1 MNFASKKLNGYY
13 KNSEALS
20 TREAKLLAENT
31 RLKKRNKRLSGAM
44 LYLVGHIEK
53 RLPFFNNQTSPA
65 TKVKLSPPPQKES
78 VAPKAPLQKT
88 KKKIVGKTWAP
99 QNLNQ
104 APQKP
109 RRKDPLSMQQI
120 FADKKRARD
129 ELQQSDI
136 DGSEVVIVEDAAN
149 KPSLYERSQAAKADT
164 TAPVA
169 QETIPHTPPNEA
181 VELEAEEIL
190 VATAEPQTGDLTPD
204 LAPEEMNIL
213 AAPTKDKKQD
223 IFHPQPSEMLT
234 ERKPEKT
241 TARDA
246 ANAYMAIS
254 VAAKPVPKAEIL
266 SNADLDEI
274 AADES
279 IAEQV
284 AQQNEVMRAAMLR
297 RVNRLRW

>member
-53 RLPFFNNQTSPA
+53 RLPFFNNQASSA
-65 TKVKLSPPPQKES
+65 AKAKLELSPQKES
-78 VAPKAPLQKT
+78 VAPKTPVQKT
-88 KKKIVGKTWAP
+88 KKKIIGKTWTP
-99 QNLNQ
+99 ENLNQ
-104 APQKP
+104 APQKT

-129 ELQQSDI
+129 ELRLNDI
-136 DGSEVVIVEDAAN
+136 DSSEVVMVEDAAS
-149 KPSLYERSQAAKADT
+149 KPSLYERSQAAKEDPT
-164 TAPVA
+164 PSPA
-169 QETIPHTPPNEA
+169 QETKPHDHTKETA
-181 VELEAEEIL
+181 EQEAEEVL
-190 VATAEPQTGDLTPD
+190 VATAEPQADDLTPD

-234 ERKPEKT
+234 EREPEKT

-246 ANAYMAIS
+246 SNAYMAIAI
-254 VAAKPVPKAEIL
+254 AAKPVPKAEIL
-266 SNADLDEI
+266 SSTDLDEI
-274 AADES
+274 AADEA